1 MCSICKKTLPGFGIP
16 HTEVDCPLRKSQ
28 YCGICARYGHLTKM
42 CSGKELRIEDNDAAI
57 KQFLTDQHIRCKKYH
72 KRALYHYADA
82 NQMRIMYLQ

>member
-1 MCSICKKTLPGFGIP
+1 
-16 HTEVDCPLRKSQ
+16 
-28 YCGICARYGHLTKM
+28 M